1 MCVVIVHVCMF
12 VMGKRPGGA
21 AFFSL
26 AFAFW
31 LGACADSKPAD
42 TPFERRA
49 FELELSELEIHAS
62 GVDRFAHCPSSGSLG
77 QAWIPAHVS
86 EAPHDS
92 AVTERAIELT
102 LKPFRSCYNKGT
114 LHRSN
119 GDGRAAIAVRVG
131 PGGKIASVENYA
143 TCGLPIDVV
152 DCMVTEASHLTLEA
166 PSDGSTRTVVIPSV
180 FAPRNGYT
188 ASGGGAS
195 ASDAYAAETY
205 VIMEQARPG
214 LHECEKRAHVGT
226 TSAQAQG
233 VFTLQLD
240 PQGRIVQQNVEPWS
254 GPEELKVCAS
264 AVLSKLGFSSPPEGG
279 ARIHVRIAF
288 NPRRA
293 SP

>member
-1 MCVVIVHVCMF
+1 MF
-12 VMGKRPGGA
+12 VMVKRPGGA

-26 AFAFW
+26 AFAFC
-31 LGACADSKPAD
+31 LAACGDAKPAD
-42 TPFERRA
+42 TAFERRG
-49 FELELSELEIHAS
+49 FELELSELEIHGS

-86 EAPHDS
+86 DAPHDS
-92 AVTERAIELT
+92 AVTERAIEQT
-102 LKPFRSCYNKGT
+102 LKPFRSCYTKGT

-119 GDGRAAIAVRVG
+119 GDGRAAIAARVG

-152 DCMVTEASHLTLEA
+152 DCMVTEVSRLTIEA
-166 PSDGSTRTVVIPSV
+166 PSDGSTRTVVIPAV
-180 FAPRNGYT
+180 FAPRNGYA
-188 ASGGGAS
+188 ASGGS
-195 ASDAYAAETY
+195 ASDAYAAEAY

-214 LHECEKRAHVGT
+214 LHACEKGARTGA
-226 TSAQAQG
+226 TSVQAQG

-240 PQGRIVQQNVEPWS
+240 PQGRIVQQQVEPWT
-254 GPEELKVCAS
+254 GPEELKVCTS

>member
-1 MCVVIVHVCMF
+1 MF
-12 VMGKRPGGA
+12 VMVKRPGEA

-26 AFAFW
+26 AFAF
-31 LGACADSKPAD
+31 LLAACGDSKPAD
-42 TPFERRA
+42 TPLDRRA
-49 FELELSELEIHAS
+49 FELELSELEVHAS

-102 LKPFRSCYNKGT
+102 LKPFRSCYTKGT

-119 GDGRAAIAVRVG
+119 GDGRAAIAARVG
-131 PGGKIASVENYA
+131 PGGKIVAVENYA

-152 DCMVTEASHLTLEA
+152 DCMVTEVSHLSIEA
-166 PSDGSTRTVVIPSV
+166 PADGSTRTVVIPAV
-180 FAPRNGYT
+180 FAPRNGY
-188 ASGGGAS
+188 AGSGGGAS
-195 ASDAYAAETY
+195 ATEAYAAEAY
-205 VIMEQARPG
+205 VVMEQARPG
-214 LHECEKRAHVGT
+214 LHQCEARSRTGAT
-226 TSAQAQG
+226 LAQAQG
-233 VFTLQLD
+233 LFTLQLD
-240 PQGRIVQQNVEPWS
+240 PQGRILQQQVEPWS
-254 GPEELKVCAS
+254 GPEELKACTS